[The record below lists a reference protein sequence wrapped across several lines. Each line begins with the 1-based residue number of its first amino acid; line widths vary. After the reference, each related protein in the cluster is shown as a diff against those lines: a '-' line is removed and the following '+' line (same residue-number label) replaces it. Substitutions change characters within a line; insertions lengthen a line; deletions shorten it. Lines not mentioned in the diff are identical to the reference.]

1 MYRLQN
7 FDFSIYE
14 RARGVS
20 DVFSD
25 VHSDYGCFKKNLD
38 SRNSAFQQHLLLK
51 ADVSELKLSSD
62 STYLPQTAT
71 EYSIVL
77 YARSEMLK
85 SMFWVLH
92 KPLNPQ
98 KLGILRRFLSGVR

>member
-1 MYRLQN
+1 MSELEELVMYLGMIVIMVASR
-7 FDFSIYE
+7 
-14 RARGVS
+14 
-20 DVFSD
+20 
-25 VHSDYGCFKKNLD
+25 KKLY
-38 SRNSAFQQHLLLK
+38 SLKSAFQQHLLLK
-51 ADVSELKLSSD
+51 PDVSELKLSSD